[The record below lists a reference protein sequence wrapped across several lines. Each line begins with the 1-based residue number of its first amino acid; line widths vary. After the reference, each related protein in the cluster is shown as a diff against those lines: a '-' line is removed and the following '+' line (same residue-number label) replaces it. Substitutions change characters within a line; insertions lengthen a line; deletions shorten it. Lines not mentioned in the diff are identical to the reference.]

1 MTGVEPIRFQITPK
15 HPGAQLF
22 EVTCTV
28 ADPDPAGQRFSLPAW
43 IPGSYMIREFAKNIV
58 QLDAISGDLPINVK
72 KLDKST
78 WQCEPC
84 SGPLTLRYEVY
95 AGDFSVRAAH
105 LDTTHGY
112 FNGTSVFVKIHG
124 REHAPH
130 IVDIRPPAGE
140 AFADWRVATAMT
152 REDGPPF
159 GFGRYR
165 AADYDELIDHPVE
178 MGRFTLATFNAC
190 GYPHDIAITGRHRC
204 DTERL
209 SRDLALLCEQHIR
222 FFGEPPPM
230 ERYLF
235 LVTAVGHGYGGL
247 EHRASCSL
255 LCSRDDLPR
264 VDQRE
269 VNEKYRT
276 FLGLCSH
283 EYFHVWNVKRIKPA
297 AFAPYDLAGETYTRL
312 LWAFEGI
319 TSYYQNLMLV
329 RSGLITM
336 ESFLELLA
344 QTITRV
350 WRSRGRFKQSL
361 VESSFDAWIKFYKP
375 DENAPNA
382 IVSYYAKGALTALAL
397 DLLIRR
403 DTQNARSLDDVMRE
417 LWRRYGMTGE
427 GVPEDGV
434 EQLAAE
440 VSGLNLTGFFD
451 SVIRGVQDPPLAELL
466 PQFGI
471 KFELRPAQS
480 AKDRGGHR
488 AKSPSER
495 PAQRVVLGVR
505 LMEDGVQ
512 AKLTH
517 VYDGGAAQ
525 QAGLAA
531 GDSIVA
537 VDHLRATRANLES
550 LLSAYGPGETVTVH
564 AFRRDELLT
573 FTVNLLAPPSDTC
586 VLSLLD
592 DIDGAVR
599 AQRTAWLGV
608 E

>member
-1 MTGVEPIRFQITPK
+1 MTDADPIRFQVTPK
-15 HPGAQLF
+15 HPGAHLF
-22 EVTCTV
+22 KVTCTV
-28 ADPDPAGQRFSLPAW
+28 VDPDPAGQRFSLPAW
-43 IPGSYMIREFAKNIV
+43 IPGSYMIREFAKNVV
-58 QLDAISGDLPINVK
+58 QLDAISGDLSINVK

-78 WQCEPC
+78 WQCAPC
-84 SGPLTLRYEVY
+84 AGPLTLRYEVY

-112 FNGTSVFVKIHG
+112 FNGSSVFVKIHG
-124 REHAPH
+124 REQGPQ

-140 AFADWRVATAMT
+140 AFADWRVATAMPA
-152 REDGPPF
+152 EGAPPF

-165 AADYDELIDHPVE
+165 AGDYDELIDHPVE
-178 MGRFTLATFNAC
+178 MGRFTLATFYAC

-204 DTERL
+204 DMERL
-209 SRDLALLCEQHIR
+209 CRDLAVLCEQHIR

-235 LVTAVGHGYGGL
+235 LVTAVGDGYGGL

-255 LCSRDDLPR
+255 LCSRNELPR

-269 VNEKYRT
+269 VSEKYRT

-297 AFAPYDLAGETYTRL
+297 AFTPYELAGETYTRL

-329 RSGLITM
+329 RSGLITV

-344 QTITRV
+344 HTITRV
-350 WRSRGRFKQSL
+350 WRSSGRFKQSL
-361 VESSFDAWIKFYKP
+361 AESSFDAWIKLYRQ

-382 IVSYYAKGALTALAL
+382 LISYYTKGALAALAL

-403 DTQNARSLDDVMRE
+403 DTRSACSLDDVMRE
-417 LWRRYGMTGE
+417 LWRRYGASGE

-434 EQLAAE
+434 ERLAAE
-440 VSGLNLTGFFD
+440 VSGLNLTGFFE
-451 SVIRGVQDPPLAELL
+451 SVIHGVQDPPLAELL
-466 PQFGI
+466 PQFGV

-480 AKDRGGHR
+480 AADRGGHR
-488 AKSPSER
+488 AGPPSEQA
-495 PAQRVVLGVR
+495 AQRAVLGVR
-505 LMEDGVQ
+505 LTENGTQ
-512 AKLTH
+512 AKLAH

-525 QAGLAA
+525 RAGLAA
-531 GDSIVA
+531 GDGIVA
-537 VDHLRATRANLES
+537 VDHLRVTRANFES
-550 LLSAYGPGETVTVH
+550 LLSAYGPEETVTVH
-564 AFRRDELLT
+564 AFRRDDLLT
-573 FTVNLLAPPSDTC
+573 FTVNLQAPPADTC
-586 VLSLLD
+586 VLSLPD

-599 AQRTAWLGV
+599 AQHAAWLGA